1 MEQKPGPGA
10 RTGKRMI
17 GLPGMRGVKL
27 VTAAAAAVLLMAH
40 MGPTPALADTIEA
53 ALVRAYQNNP
63 QLNAQRAQV
72 RSTDENVPQALS
84 GYRPRVALTAS
95 AGYQYLDTNL
105 TSGGTPTQ
113 LVRTETHGANAPR
126 SAGLTVSQTL
136 FNGGQTANRTRA
148 AESQVSGSRE
158 GLRVLEQSVLLAAAT
173 IYMDY
178 LRDAAIVEVQR
189 SNVRV
194 LEQTLK
200 QTRDRFNVGE
210 VTRTDVAQSEA
221 QLAAGKTQLLAAE
234 ATLTTT
240 RANFRRIIGNEP
252 QALAPGSPVD
262 RFLPATLPAAVDLS
276 LIENPSVTA
285 AMFGI
290 DVNYLQVKVNEGALL
305 PTVTLQASVQQSYEQ
320 QLTIFRTF
328 NAAAIAQVSVPLYQ
342 GGAEYSLIRQS
353 KETLAQQRLVLEQ
366 TRDQTRA
373 NTVTAWGQLVAGKAQ
388 VASAQ
393 AQVSAS
399 EIALNG
405 VREEA
410 KAGQRTT
417 LDVLNAQQ
425 ALVNA
430 RVALVTAQ
438 HDRVVAS
445 YAVLSAVGR
454 LAPQVLNLATT
465 IYDPSVHYQQVR
477 DSWFGVRTPDGR

>member
-1 MEQKPGPGA
+1 MY
-10 RTGKRMI
+10 
-17 GLPGMRGVKL
+17 GVKI
-27 VTAAAAAVLLMAH
+27 VTTAAAAVLMMAYA
-40 MGPTPALADTIEA
+40 GPLPALADTIEA

-84 GYRPRVALTAS
+84 GYRPKVALTAS
-95 AGYQYLDTNL
+95 AGYQYTDTNS
-105 TSGGTPTQ
+105 TQGGTPTEI
-113 LVRTETHGANAPR
+113 VRTEIHGTNPPR
-126 SAGLTVSQTL
+126 SAGLTVTQTL
-136 FNGGQTANRTRA
+136 FNGNQTANKTRA
-148 AESQVSGSRE
+148 AESQVSGARE
-158 GLRVLEQSVLLAAAT
+158 ALRVLEQSVLLSAAT

-178 LRDAAIVEVQR
+178 LRDAAIVEVQK

-221 QLAAGKTQLLAAE
+221 QLAAGRTQELTAE
-234 ATLTTT
+234 SQLTTT
-240 RANFRRIIGNEP
+240 RSNFRRIIGNEP
-252 QALAPGSPVD
+252 QGLAPGSPVD
-262 RFLPATLPAAVDLS
+262 RYLPGTLPAAVDLS
-276 LIENPSVTA
+276 LVENPNVTA
-285 AMFGI
+285 AMYGI
-290 DVNYLQVKVNEGALL
+290 DVNFLQVKIAEGALL
-305 PTVTLQASVQQSYEQ
+305 PTVSLQASVQQSYEQ
-320 QLTIFRTF
+320 TLTVYRSFG
-328 NAAAIAQVSVPLYQ
+328 ASAIAQLSVPVYQ

-353 KETLAQQRLVLEQ
+353 KETLAQQRLNLET
-366 TRDQTRA
+366 TRDQARA
-373 NTVTAWGQLVAGKAQ
+373 NAVTAWGQLVAGKAQ
-388 VASAQ
+388 VTSAQ
-393 AQVSAS
+393 AQVQAS

-425 ALVNA
+425 TLVNA

-445 YAVLSAVGR
+445 YTVLSTIGR
-454 LAPQVLNLATT
+454 LSPQVLNLPTST
-465 IYDPSVHYQQVR
+465 YDPSVHYQQVR

>member
-1 MEQKPGPGA
+1 
-10 RTGKRMI
+10 
-17 GLPGMRGVKL
+17 MRGVKV
-27 VTAAAAAVLLMAH
+27 VTGAAAAVLLMAY
-40 MGPTPALADTIEA
+40 MGPTPVLADTIEA

-63 QLNAQRAQV
+63 QLNAQRASV
-72 RSTDENVPQALS
+72 RATDENVPQALS
-84 GYRPRVALTAS
+84 GYRPHVALTAS
-95 AGYQYLDTNL
+95 AGYQYTDENL
-105 TSGGTPTQ
+105 TSGGSPTQ
-113 LVRTETHGANAPR
+113 IVRTEIHGANAPR
-126 SAGLTVSQTL
+126 AAGLTVTQTL
-136 FNGGQTANRTRA
+136 FNGNQTGNKTRA
-148 AESQVSGSRE
+148 AESQVSGARE
-158 GLRVLEQSVLLAAAT
+158 ALRFLEESVLLSAAT

-221 QLAAGKTQLLAAE
+221 QLAAGKTQELTAE
-234 ATLTTT
+234 ANLVTT

-252 QALAPGSPVD
+252 EQLAPGSPVD
-262 RFLPATLPAAVDLS
+262 RFLPGTLPGAVEVS
-276 LIENPSVTA
+276 LMENPNVTA

-290 DVNYLQVKVNEGALL
+290 DVNFLQVKVNEGALL

-320 QLTIFRTF
+320 QLTIFRAF
-328 NAAAIAQVSVPLYQ
+328 SAAAIAQVSVPVYQ

-353 KETLAQQRLVLEQ
+353 KETLAQQRLVLDQ

-373 NTVTAWGQLVAGKAQ
+373 NTVTAWGQLVATKAQ

-393 AQVSAS
+393 SQVTAS

-445 YAVLSAVGR
+445 YSVLNNVGR
-454 LAPQVLNLATT
+454 LSPQVLKLATT
-465 IYDPSVHYQQVR
+465 VYDPSVHYQQVR
-477 DSWFGVRTPDGR
+477 DSWYGVRTPDGR

>member
-1 MEQKPGPGA
+1 MDGK
-10 RTGKRMI
+10 TGMYRVRL
-17 GLPGMRGVKL
+17 GTG
-27 VTAAAAAVLLMAH
+27 AAAAVLLW
-40 MGPTPALADTIEA
+40 ALAGPAPVLAETIEA
-53 ALVRAYQNNP
+53 ALIRAYQNNP
-63 QLNAQRAQV
+63 QLNAQRSLV

-95 AGYQYLDTNL
+95 AGYQYTDTL
-105 TSGGTPTQ
+105 TTSGGSPTTI
-113 LVRTETHGANAPR
+113 VRTETHGANPPR
-126 SAGLTVSQTL
+126 SAGLTITQTL
-136 FNGGQTANRTRA
+136 YNGNQTANRTRV
-148 AESQVSGSRE
+148 AESQVSGARE
-158 GLRVLEQSVLLAAAT
+158 GLRVLEQTVLLSAAT

-178 LRDAAIVEVQR
+178 LRDSAIVEVQK

-221 QLAAGKTQLLAAE
+221 QLAAGKTQELQAE
-234 ATLTTT
+234 SNLVTT
-240 RANFRRIIGNEP
+240 RSNYRRIIGNEP
-252 QALAPGSPVD
+252 ENLAPGSPVD
-262 RFLPATLPAAVDLS
+262 RYLPSTLPKAVELS
-276 LIENPSVTA
+276 LIENPNVTA
-285 AMFGI
+285 AMFGV
-290 DVNYLQVKVNEGALL
+290 DVNFLQVKVNEGALL
-305 PTVTLQASVQQSYEQ
+305 PTVTLAGSVQQAYEQ
-320 QLTIFRTF
+320 TMIAQRSFG
-328 NAAAIAQVSVPLYQ
+328 ASAIAQLTVPVYQ
-342 GGAEYSLIRQS
+342 GGSEYSLIRQS
-353 KETLAQQRLVLEQ
+353 KETLAQQRLNLET

-388 VASAQ
+388 VSSAQ
-393 AQVSAS
+393 AQVQAS

-445 YAVLSAVGR
+445 YS
-454 LAPQVLNLATT
+454 VLNN
-465 IYDPSVHYQQVR
+465 I
-477 DSWFGVRTPDGR
+477 

>member
-1 MEQKPGPGA
+1 MDGF
-10 RTGKRMI
+10 
-17 GLPGMRGVKL
+17 LGMRGVKV
-27 VTAAAAAVLLMAH
+27 VTGAAAAVLLLAF
-40 MGPTPALADTIEA
+40 MGPKPVLADTIEA

-63 QLNAQRAQV
+63 QLNAQRAFV

-84 GYRPRVALTAS
+84 GYRPSVSVVANG
-95 AGYQYLDTNL
+95 GYQYTDAV
-105 TSGGTPTQ
+105 SGG
-113 LVRTETHGANAPR
+113 VDAHGVQVPR
-126 SAGLTVSQTL
+126 SVGATISQTL
-136 FNGGQTANRTRA
+136 FNGFRTANRTRA

-158 GLRVLEQSVLLAAAT
+158 ALRNIEQTILFSAAS

-189 SNVRV
+189 SNTRV

-221 QLAAGKTQLLAAE
+221 QLAAGRTQQLTAE
-234 ATLTTT
+234 SQLTTT
-240 RANFRRIIGNEP
+240 RSNFRRIIGSEP
-252 QALAPGSPVD
+252 TNLAPGSPVD
-262 RFLPATLPAAVDLS
+262 RFLPVTLASAVELA
-276 LIENPSVTA
+276 LTQNPNVTA
-285 AMFGI
+285 AMFGV
-290 DVNYLQVKVNEGALL
+290 DVNFLNIKIAEGALL
-305 PTVTLQASVQQSYEQ
+305 PTVTLQANAQQAYEQ
-320 QLTIFRTF
+320 SLIIQRQFT
-328 NAAAIAQVSVPLYQ
+328 ASAIAQISVPIYQ

-353 KETLAQQRLVLEQ
+353 KESLAQQRLVLEQ
-366 TRDQTRA
+366 TRDQARA
-373 NTVTAWGQLVAGKAQ
+373 NVVTAWGQLLAGKAQ
-388 VASAQ
+388 VSSAQ
-393 AQVSAS
+393 AQVTAS

-430 RVALVTAQ
+430 RNALVVAQ

-445 YAVLSAVGR
+445 YSVLQAVGR
-454 LAPQVLNLATT
+454 LQPQVLNLPTT
-465 IYDPSVHYQQVR
+465 TYDASVHYQQVR
-477 DSWFGVRTPDGR
+477 DSWAGVRTPDGR